1 MRAVYTNIRR
11 TPAAGGLNFDQGVEE
26 TRYTTDMD
34 ALLKAAEP
42 RLEFDF
48 ADRLPG
54 PAWMQV
60 QRLIDRGLLVEID
73 VIAELP

>member
-34 ALLKAAEP
+34 ALLNAADT
-42 RLEFDF
+42 RLELYFRDH
-48 ADRLPG
+48 LPTT
-54 PAWMQV
+54 AWMQV
-60 QRLIDRGLLVEID
+60 RCLIDPGFLVEID